1 MLELREH
8 QQSALQKLKEG
19 FEQGHTRQL
28 LYAPTGAGKTECA
41 IAIMNEYAMSYQRS
55 AMVMD
60 RIVLVEQTSL
70 RLGKYQI
77 DHGVMQSSHWR
88 YRPSER
94 IQICSIQTLAKRKK
108 MATPDL
114 LLYDETHVLHKSIID
129 YIKDNPQMK
138 VIGLTATPFTKGLAN
153 LYTNVVSAIPT
164 EKLVEKGLLCPLKV
178 YIAKEIDMTGAKKVA
193 GEWSADEVATRG
205 MKITGDIVSEWV
217 KKTHEVFGEAKK
229 TIVFCSGV
237 DHGRDLE
244 KQFNAAG
251 YNFVSISYKEDDD
264 FKRMTIEDFSRPD
277 TAINGLIATDILTK
291 GFDVAD
297 VRIGISARPF
307 SKSFS
312 SHVQQ
317 IGRILRPHEGKD
329 FALWLDHAGN
339 YIRFRDD
346 WDEVYAN
353 GVSELREG
361 GEATKKEPTERE
373 KKEAKCPKCQ
383 VLWTFKSDTCGAC
396 GFIKVRMS
404 TVEAVPGELKELEA
418 ANKKLVINN
427 QEFYSQLIW
436 YAQVK
441 GYKSGWAYHKY
452 KEKFNSAPNGLSSSP
467 KHPTQETLNWIKSR
481 TIAFAKAKARAA

>member
-8 QQSALQKLKEG
+8 QKSALQQLREG
-19 FEQGHTRQL
+19 FEAGHTRQL

-41 IAIMNEYAMSYQRS
+41 IAIMHEYAMQYKRS

-77 DHGVMQSSHWR
+77 DHGVMQSTHWR

-108 MATPDL
+108 MQTPDL

-129 YIKDNPQMK
+129 YIKDNPQMQ
-138 VIGLTATPFTKGLAN
+138 VIGLTATPFTKGLAG

-178 YIAKEIDMTGAKKVA
+178 FIAKEIDMTGAKKIA

-205 MKITGDIVSEWV
+205 MKITGDIVTEWV
-217 KKTHEVFGEAKK
+217 KKTHDIFGEPKK

-244 KQFNAAG
+244 NQFKLAG

-264 FKRMTIEDFSRPD
+264 FKRMTIEDFSKPD
-277 TAINGLIATDILTK
+277 TTIHGLIATDILTK
-291 GFDVAD
+291 GFDVSD
-297 VRIGISARPF
+297 VRIGVSARPF

-317 IGRILRPHEGKD
+317 LGRVLRPHEGKD

-339 YIRFRDD
+339 YVRFRGD
-346 WDEVYAN
+346 WDDVYSN
-353 GVSELREG
+353 GVSTLPEG
-361 GEATKKEPTERE
+361 GEKPKQEPSEKE
-373 KKEAKCPKCQ
+373 KKESKCPKCMA
-383 VLWTFKSDTCGAC
+383 LWMGGDTCLSC
-396 GFIKVRMS
+396 GYIRPRMS
-404 TVEAVPGELKELEA
+404 MVESVPGELKELEA
-418 ANKKLVINN
+418 ANKKLRIDN
-427 QEFYSQLIW
+427 QDFYSQLIY
-436 YAQVK
+436 YAQAK
-441 GYKSGWAYHKY
+441 GYKTGWAYHKY
-452 KEKFNSAPNGLSSSP
+452 KEKFNAAPNGLSSSP
-467 KHPTQETLNWIKSR
+467 KHPSPETLNWIKSR

>member
-178 YIAKEIDMTGAKKVA
+178 
-193 GEWSADEVATRG
+193 
-205 MKITGDIVSEWV
+205 
-217 KKTHEVFGEAKK
+217 
-229 TIVFCSGV
+229 
-237 DHGRDLE
+237 
-244 KQFNAAG
+244 
-251 YNFVSISYKEDDD
+251 
-264 FKRMTIEDFSRPD
+264 
-277 TAINGLIATDILTK
+277 
-291 GFDVAD
+291 
-297 VRIGISARPF
+297 
-307 SKSFS
+307 
-312 SHVQQ
+312 
-317 IGRILRPHEGKD
+317 
-329 FALWLDHAGN
+329 
-339 YIRFRDD
+339 
-346 WDEVYAN
+346 
-353 GVSELREG
+353 
-361 GEATKKEPTERE
+361 
-373 KKEAKCPKCQ
+373 
-383 VLWTFKSDTCGAC
+383 
-396 GFIKVRMS
+396 
-404 TVEAVPGELKELEA
+404 
-418 ANKKLVINN
+418 
-427 QEFYSQLIW
+427 
-436 YAQVK
+436 
-441 GYKSGWAYHKY
+441 
-452 KEKFNSAPNGLSSSP
+452 
-467 KHPTQETLNWIKSR
+467 
-481 TIAFAKAKARAA
+481 

>member
-8 QQSALQKLKEG
+8 QQSALQHLREG
-19 FEQGHTRQL
+19 FEAGHTRQL

-41 IAIMNEYAMSYQRS
+41 IAIMHEYAMQYKRS

-77 DHGVMQSSHWR
+77 DHGVMQSTHWR

-94 IQICSIQTLAKRKK
+94 IQVCSIQTLAKRKK
-108 MATPDL
+108 MQTPDL

-138 VIGLTATPFTKGLAN
+138 VIGLTATPFTKGLAG

-193 GEWSADEVATRG
+193 GEWSADEVTSRG
-205 MKITGDIVSEWV
+205 MKITGDIVTEWV
-217 KKTHEVFGEAKK
+217 KKTHDIFGEPKK

-244 KQFNAAG
+244 NQFKLAG

-264 FKRMTIEDFSRPD
+264 FKRMTIEDFSKPD
-277 TAINGLIATDILTK
+277 TTIHGLIATDILTK
-291 GFDVAD
+291 GFDVSD
-297 VRIGISARPF
+297 VRIGVSARPF

-317 IGRILRPHEGKD
+317 LGRVLRPHEGKD

-339 YIRFRDD
+339 YVRFRGD
-346 WDEVYAN
+346 WDDVYSN
-353 GVSELREG
+353 GVSTLPEG
-361 GEATKKEPTERE
+361 GEKPKQEPSEKE
-373 KKEAKCPKCQ
+373 KKESKCPKCMA
-383 VLWTFKSDTCGAC
+383 LWMGGDTCMSC
-396 GFIKVRMS
+396 GFTRPRMS
-404 TVEAVPGELKELEA
+404 MVESVPGELKELEA
-418 ANKKLVINN
+418 ANKKLRINN
-427 QEFYSQLIW
+427 QEFYSQLIY
-436 YAQVK
+436 YAQAK
-441 GYKSGWAYHKY
+441 GYKTGWAFHKY
-452 KEKFNSAPNGLSSSP
+452 KEKFSVAPNGLSSSP
-467 KHPTQETLNWIKSR
+467 QHPSPETLNWIKSR

>member
-1 MLELREH
+1 
-8 QQSALQKLKEG
+8 
-19 FEQGHTRQL
+19 
-28 LYAPTGAGKTECA
+28 
-41 IAIMNEYAMSYQRS
+41 
-55 AMVMD
+55 
-60 RIVLVEQTSL
+60 
-70 RLGKYQI
+70 
-77 DHGVMQSSHWR
+77 
-88 YRPSER
+88 
-94 IQICSIQTLAKRKK
+94 

-178 YIAKEIDMTGAKKVA
+178 YIAKEIDMTGAKKIA
-193 GEWSADEVATRG
+193 GEWSADDVTTRG

-217 KKTHEVFGEAKK
+217 KKTHEVFGEPKK

-291 GFDVAD
+291 GFDVSD

-373 KKEAKCPKCQ
+373 KKESKCPKCQ

-396 GFIKVRMS
+396 GFVKVRMS

-441 GYKSGWAYHKY
+441 GYKTGWAYHKY

-467 KHPTQETLNWIKSR
+467 KHPSPEVLNWIKSR
-481 TIAFAKAKARAA
+481 TIAFAKAKAKAA

>member
-8 QQSALQKLKEG
+8 QQSALQQLREG
-19 FEQGHTRQL
+19 FEAGHTRQL

-41 IAIMNEYAMSYQRS
+41 IAIMHEYAMQYKRS

-77 DHGVMQSSHWR
+77 DHGVMQSTHWR

-94 IQICSIQTLAKRKK
+94 IQVCSIQTLAKRKK
-108 MATPDL
+108 MQTPDL

-138 VIGLTATPFTKGLAN
+138 VIGLTATPFTKGLAG

-164 EKLVEKGLLCPLKV
+164 EKLVEKGLLCPIKV
-178 YIAKEIDMTGAKKVA
+178 YVAKEIDMTGAKKLA
-193 GEWSADEVATRG
+193 GEWSAEEVSSRG

-217 KKTHEVFGEAKK
+217 KKTYEVFGGPKK

-251 YNFVSISYKEDDD
+251 YNFVSISYKEDDE
-264 FKRMTIEDFSRPD
+264 FKRLTIEQFAKPD
-277 TAINGLIATDILTK
+277 SPITGLIATNILTA
-291 GFDVAD
+291 GFDISD
-297 VRIGISARPF
+297 VMIGVSARPF

-317 IGRILRPHEGKD
+317 MGRVMRAHEGKS
-329 FALWLDHAGN
+329 FALWLCHSGN
-339 YIRFRDD
+339 VIRFRED
-346 WDEVYAN
+346 WEDVFSN
-353 GVSELREG
+353 GVTMLKES
-361 GEATKKEPTERE
+361 GEQAKKEPSEKE
-373 KKEAKCPKCQ
+373 KKEAKCPKCS
-383 VLWTFKSDTCGAC
+383 VLWTFKSDICGSC
-396 GFIKVRMS
+396 GFVKVRMS
-404 TVEAVPGELKELEA
+404 TVDTIPGELKELEA
-418 ANKKLVINN
+418 ANKKLRINN
-427 QEFYSQLIW
+427 QDFYSQLIY
-436 YAQVK
+436 YAQSK
-441 GYKSGWAYHKY
+441 GYKTGWAFHKY
-452 KEKFNSAPNGLSSSP
+452 KERFNAAPNGLSSSP
-467 KHPTQETLNWIKSR
+467 KHPSPETLNWIKSR

>member
-1 MLELREH
+1 MLTLREH
-8 QQSALQKLKEG
+8 QSAALQKLKEG

-41 IAIMNEYAMSYQRS
+41 IAIMHEYAMSYRRA

-60 RIVLVEQTSL
+60 RIVLVDQTSL
-70 RLGKYQI
+70 RLSKYQI
-77 DHGVMQSSHWR
+77 DHGVMQSGHWR

-108 MATPDL
+108 MKAPDI

-129 YIKDNPQMK
+129 YIKENPQMQ
-138 VIGLTATPFTKGLAN
+138 VVGLTATPFTKGLAS

-164 EKLVEKGLLCPLKV
+164 ETLVEKGLLCPLKV
-178 YIAKEIDMTGAKKVA
+178 YIAKEIDMTGAKKIA

-205 MKITGDIVSEWV
+205 MKITGDIVAEWV
-217 KKTHEVFGEAKK
+217 KKTHEIFGEAKK

-244 KQFNAAG
+244 KQFKAAG
-251 YNFVSISYKEDDD
+251 YNFVSISYKEDDE
-264 FKRMTIEDFSRPD
+264 FKRMTIEDFSHPD
-277 TAINGLIATDILTK
+277 STIHGLIATDILTK
-291 GFDVAD
+291 GFDVSD

-339 YIRFRDD
+339 YVRFRSD
-346 WDEVYAN
+346 WDDVYSN
-353 GVSELREG
+353 GVTVLKES
-361 GEATKKEPTERE
+361 GESPKKEPTEKE
-373 KKEAKCPKCQ
+373 KKESKCPKCNA
-383 VLWTFKSDTCGAC
+383 LWTGGDTCLSC
-396 GFIKVRMS
+396 GYIRIRMPMI
-404 TVEAVPGELKELEA
+404 EAVPGELKELEA

-427 QEFYSQLIW
+427 QDFYSELIF
-436 YAQVK
+436 YAKIK
-441 GYKSGWAYHKY
+441 GYKTGWAYHKY
-452 KEKFNSAPNGLSSSP
+452 KEKFNMPPNGLSSIP
-467 KHPTQETLNWIKSR
+467 KHPSQTTLNWIKSR
-481 TIAFAKAKARAA
+481 TIAFAKSKARAA

>member
-8 QQSALQKLKEG
+8 QQSALQKLREG

-108 MATPDL
+108 MA
-114 LLYDETHVLHKSIID
+114 
-129 YIKDNPQMK
+129 
-138 VIGLTATPFTKGLAN
+138 N

-178 YIAKEIDMTGAKKVA
+178 YIAKEIDMTGAKKIA
-193 GEWSADEVATRG
+193 GEWSADDVTTRG

-217 KKTHEVFGEAKK
+217 KKTHEIFGEPKK

-277 TAINGLIATDILTK
+277 TTINGLIATDILTK
-291 GFDVAD
+291 GFDVSD

-329 FALWLDHAGN
+329 FGGALETAGGIARALPLLCDGASNDAEIFWLLAGDVYVPDFEFDGEAAQRFAVSGRLAHLWLVPNPDHNPLGD
-339 YIRFRDD
+339 F
-346 WDEVYAN
+346 
-353 GVSELREG
+353 GL
-361 GEATKKEPTERE
+361 
-373 KKEAKCPKCQ
+373 Q
-383 VLWTFKSDTCGAC
+383 
-396 GFIKVRMS
+396 
-404 TVEAVPGELKELEA
+404 AVPGDGAQTHLALNLSKDSPLPRYT
-418 ANKKLVINN
+418 
-427 QEFYSQLIW
+427 YSTIGLFSKALFLAPWCDIP
-436 YAQVK
+436 
-441 GYKSGWAYHKY
+441 SG
-452 KEKFNSAPNGLSSSP
+452 NPLG
-467 KHPTQETLNWIKSR
+467 
-481 TIAFAKAKARAA
+481 AKAALAPLLRRAMDQGQVSAQIYTGRWTDVGTPERLRQLHS